1 MVHLGRLNIRVKFQV
16 RGSPHVNLFIWI
28 LNAHKLT
35 KFHID
40 EYTKQV
46 DSIVRSN
53 LLDLFKDLQ
62 EIQKRKV
69 KVPFCKLLTTPT
81 IIAQPLEN
89 SVPEDIERAK
99 MQHRNKI
106 LKMVDKVSLCRIKVN

>member
-1 MVHLGRLNIRVKFQV
+1 MNNNPVLVARHFQYREEIFFKVIVLDGPLGKTQHYAIRVKFQV

-69 KVPFCKLLTTPT
+69 KVPFW
-81 IIAQPLEN
+81 
-89 SVPEDIERAK
+89 
-99 MQHRNKI
+99 
-106 LKMVDKVSLCRIKVN
+106 